1 MTRDFRFVLRRVG
14 WTLIVLGT
22 LDIVYMVYCIVDRVP
37 YSSSLN
43 IFAVIA
49 GIFLV
54 RGHLGAARLVA
65 GFLAFALSAMAIA
78 SIALLPW
85 TVPLDYWAVL
95 FRLNPLGFVVSAFV
109 GVAAIGAFL
118 WAYQQLRDPAVIE
131 AHVASGKS
139 GAAPIYASAAGAILA
154 VALTV
159 MFKLTLGGGRRAGRS
174 NGCRAVRSGIPLLC
188 FQHEPERPARL
199 GASDGLQRTGNRG
212 CRTGVG

>member
-139 GAAPIYASAAGAILA
+139 GAAPIYASAAAILA

-159 MFKLTLGGGRRAGRS
+159 MFKLTLGGAGE
-174 NGCRAVRSGIPLLC
+174 RAVRMAAERYGPEYHYFVSSMSRSG
-188 FQHEPERPARL
+188 RTPA
-199 GASDGLQRTGNRG
+199 
-212 CRTGVG
+212 

>member
-95 FRLNPLGFVVSAFV
+95 FRLNPLGAAF
-109 GVAAIGAFL
+109 
-118 WAYQQLRDPAVIE
+118 Y
-131 AHVASGKS
+131 
-139 GAAPIYASAAGAILA
+139 
-154 VALTV
+154 
-159 MFKLTLGGGRRAGRS
+159 
-174 NGCRAVRSGIPLLC
+174 
-188 FQHEPERPARL
+188 
-199 GASDGLQRTGNRG
+199 
-212 CRTGVG
+212 